1 MSFAELVYLPKN
13 LNSDKM
19 EVTVIYEKR
28 EHKKEIPENTSVK
41 EVLDL
46 MDISSET
53 VVVKRN
59 NEIIIDEENLDDED
73 VIEVIRVIYGG

>member
-1 MSFAELVYLPKN
+1 
-13 LNSDKM
+13 M
-19 EVTVIYEKR
+19 EVTVIYGKIKE
-28 EHKKEIPENTSVK
+28 KKEIQENSTIK
-41 EVLDL
+41 EVLNL

-59 NEIIIDEENLDDED
+59 NEIVMDEEHLKNED

>member
-1 MSFAELVYLPKN
+1 
-13 LNSDKM
+13 M
-19 EVTVIYEKR
+19 EITVIYNKTKQ
-28 EHKKEIPENTSVK
+28 KKEIQENSTIK
-41 EVLDL
+41 EMLDL

-59 NEIIIDEENLDDED
+59 NEIVMDEEKLHNKD

>member
-1 MSFAELVYLPKN
+1 
-13 LNSDKM
+13 M
-19 EVTVIYEKR
+19 EVTVIYGKR
-28 EHKKEIPENTSVK
+28 EEKKEIPDNASVK

-59 NEIIIDEENLDDED
+59 NEIIMDEEYLKNKD

>member
-1 MSFAELVYLPKN
+1 MFVFEKIEIVII
-13 LNSDKM
+13 M
-19 EVTVIYEKR
+19 EVTVIYGKIKE
-28 EHKKEIPENTSVK
+28 KKEIPENTTVK

-46 MDISSET
+46 MNTSSET

-59 NEIIIDEENLDDED
+59 NEIIMDEEYLKNKD